1 MQPTILNERYKIEAK
16 IGEGGMA
23 VVYRGYDVRLNR
35 TVAIKVL
42 RSHYSND
49 ADFLSRFQHE
59 AQAAAILNHP
69 YVVKVYDVGRDGD
82 THYIVMEFVSGEDLK
97 TIINRE
103 APLSVPYAVAIA
115 EAVAYGLEAAHQ
127 LGLIHRDIKPQN
139 ILVAPDGHVRI
150 TDFGIAK
157 SHLST
162 SLTQAG
168 MTFGTADYISPE
180 QARGQLAGPQSD
192 IYALGVTLFEMLTG
206 RLPFVGTGALSVVM
220 QHIGSEPPRL
230 RQFNP
235 LVPPQLEALV
245 LRAMTKDPHQRPI
258 SARVFAQQLQK
269 YRGVAEQQTVVLPAP
284 AEYRDRE
291 YHTGSGTV
299 MQHTGNSVA
308 LTIPAGTATPTL
320 HRPAMMP
327 PARAVASRPPQQQ
340 GHGCGIA
347 LIASL
352 LILWMFGVVTLFA
365 LPVMVRSS
373 QRDGVVITVPTP
385 LIYPTSTEPS
395 NVAPSP
401 SPQRSA
407 TPVDQEEQ
415 LVPEPSRI
423 PTLTPTT
430 PPTATPVPPVQVPN
444 VVGLAESDAQLRL
457 RQANLVPVLLSTI
470 FDPEI
475 PQGFVVSQ
483 SVLPGTDVSTGSEV
497 GYSISQG
504 PQIVLVPDLVNLAV
518 GIARN
523 ELEQLGLRV
532 AFMEEPHATVPKD
545 RVIRHEPEARERVKP
560 GDTIFLAVSMG
571 DVVRFPDVIGLPREQ
586 AVQILLH
593 LNLNLEYVDVQQRE
607 QIGESFD
614 QIAPNTVVSAM
625 ADGSPIGNGAY
636 IPRLSRIVLG
646 VRAPNES
653 TPPGAGLPQGSA
665 GSDTGGVLPL
675 PIQPDTPPFEAD
687 HAEPNPLAP

>member
-23 VVYRGYDVRLNR
+23 VVYRGYDLRLNR

-82 THYIVMEFVSGEDLK
+82 THYIVMEFVDGEDLK

-150 TDFGIAK
+150 ADFGIAK

-162 SLTQAG
+162 SHTQAG
-168 MTFGTADYISPE
+168 ITFGTADYISPE
-180 QARGQLAGPQSD
+180 QARGQLAAPQSD

-206 RLPFVGTGALSVVM
+206 RLPFVGTSAVSVVM
-220 QHIGSEPPRL
+220 QHVGAEPPRL

-245 LRAMTKDPHQRPI
+245 LRAMTKDPHQRPV
-258 SARVFAQQLQK
+258 SARVFAQQLQR
-269 YRGVAEQQTVVLPAP
+269 YRGVADQQTVVSPAP
-284 AEYRDRE
+284 VEYRERE

-299 MQHTGNSVA
+299 TQRTGNSAA
-308 LTIPAGTATPTL
+308 LTIPAGTAAPTL
-320 HRPAMMP
+320 HRPAMP
-327 PARAVASRPPQQQ
+327 PARAVATRPPQQQ
-340 GHGCGIA
+340 GHGCGVA

-352 LILWMFGVVTLFA
+352 LVLWMVGLVTLFA
-365 LPVMVRSS
+365 IPMVMRSS
-373 QRDGVVITVPTP
+373 QRDGVVIAVPTP
-385 LIYPTSTEPS
+385 LIRPTPTDPS

-407 TPVDQEEQ
+407 TPVEQ
-415 LVPEPSRI
+415 DEILVPEPSRI
-423 PTLTPTT
+423 PTFTPTT
-430 PPTATPVPPVQVPN
+430 PATATPVPPVQVPN
-444 VVGLAESDAQLRL
+444 VIGLAENEAQLRL

-470 FDPEI
+470 FDPEV
-475 PQGFVVSQ
+475 PQGSVVSLN
-483 SVLPGTDVSTGSEV
+483 VPPGSDVRAGSEV
-497 GYSISQG
+497 GYIVSQG
-504 PQIVLVPDLVNLAV
+504 PQFIGVPSLVNVWV
-518 GIARN
+518 GVARS
-523 ELEQLGLRV
+523 ELESLGLNV
-532 AFMEEPHATVPKD
+532 DVTYEPNALVPKD
-545 RVIRHEPEARERVKP
+545 RVISHEPVAAERVKP

-571 DVVRFPDVIGLPREQ
+571 DVVAFPDVIGLPREQ
-586 AVQILLH
+586 AVQILLQ
-593 LNLNLEYVDVQQRE
+593 LNLYLEYVDVQRRE
-607 QIGESFD
+607 TIGESFD
-614 QIAPNTVVSAM
+614 QIAPNTVVSAL
-625 ADGSPIGNGAY
+625 ANNKPIGNGEY
-636 IPRLSRIVLG
+636 IPRTSRIVLG
-646 VRAPNES
+646 VRAPNDS
-653 TPPGAGLPQGSA
+653 TPPGALPPQGSA
-665 GSDTGGVLPL
+665 GSDGGGVLPL
-675 PIQPDTPPFEAD
+675 PILPDTEPAEAD
-687 HAEPNPLAP
+687 HSDDTHPPTP